1 MNHFKTTYEPSIVNL
16 SVRCDDQDLFVA
28 GVEPMYGARPREV
41 RRPDQGRAG
50 ARLRHRVVAEP
61 LRSGRHLQGEGRLR
75 QRSECR

>member
-1 MNHFKTTYEPSIVNL
+1 MH
-16 SVRCDDQDLFVA
+16 
-28 GVEPMYGARPREV
+28 GARPREV